1 MSIDPNHF
9 DSINLLSN
17 IFAINRNFEKAKD
30 LLIKANK
37 IQPNNK
43 SVLNNLGTAY
53 KELGDNEE
61 LDELAEI
68 EKKINEL
75 KLTNEAKDKCKA
87 ELKKLKNMS
96 PMSAEATVI
105 RNYLDWVLSI
115 PWNNPTSISKNINK
129 ARSILEADHYG

>member
-1 MSIDPNHF
+1 MKKNGHSLKATFQEALENYTKKDLKASEILCYKILSIDPNHF

-61 LDELAEI
+61 VDDIAEI
-68 EKKINEL
+68 EKKIKEL
-75 KLTNEAKDKCKA
+75 NLSSEAIDKCKS
-87 ELKKLKNMS
+87 EVKKLKS
-96 PMSAEATVI
+96 LFQV
-105 RNYLDWVLSI
+105 
-115 PWNNPTSISKNINK
+115 
-129 ARSILEADHYG
+129 